1 MMKDESG
8 RMKDD
13 HHAAR
18 LASAFRFH
26 PSSFIMKVLIPATT
40 ANLGPGFD
48 CLGMALAL
56 YQDLQLEEIP
66 RGLEVAI
73 DGEGATELARD
84 AGNLVLS
91 AAQRVFERAG
101 YQPPGLRLRSI
112 NRIPLMGGLG
122 SSSAAIVGG
131 LVAANELVADQLP
144 DRRLTHS
151 QLLDLAIK
159 IEGHPD
165 NVAPALLGGL
175 VIVAAD
181 DHGPIVERVSVA
193 DLTVVVINPDLR
205 VATKMARRMLP
216 THIPRAD
223 AIFNAGRVALV
234 TLALARGDLDL
245 LGRAMDDRLHQPL
258 RKYLIIGYDAVLA
271 AAKSAGAAAIAIS
284 GSGPSLIAF
293 AADRHAE
300 IAAAMTQAFA
310 ANHIAA
316 RTWILKVDRAGAR
329 VERDEGSGMSRAGE

>member
-1 MMKDESG
+1 
-8 RMKDD
+8 
-13 HHAAR
+13 
-18 LASAFRFH
+18 
-26 PSSFIMKVLIPATT
+26 MKVLVPATT

-56 YQDLQLEEIP
+56 YQEIELTEIP
-66 RGLEVAI
+66 HGLEIVI
-73 DGEGATELARD
+73 DGEGAAELSHD
-84 AGNLVLS
+84 ANNLILRS
-91 AAQRVFERAG
+91 AQRVFDRVG
-101 YQPPGLRLRSI
+101 YVPSGLCLRSI
-112 NRIPLMGGLG
+112 NRIPMMGGLG

-131 LVAANELVADQLP
+131 LVAANALTND
-144 DRRLTHS
+144 RLTNP
-151 QLLDLAIK
+151 QLLDLAIE

-181 DHGPIVERVSVA
+181 EQGPIVDRVDVP

-205 VATKMARRMLP
+205 VATKTARRILP
-216 THIPRAD
+216 TQIPRAD

-234 TLALARGDLDL
+234 TLALSRGDLDL

-258 RKYLIIGYDAVLA
+258 RKHLIIGYDMVLA

-293 AADRHAE
+293 AHDRHAE
-300 IAAAMTQAFA
+300 IAAAMTAAFA
-310 ANHIAA
+310 ANAIES
-316 RTWILKVDRAGAR
+316 RTWILKVDRLGAR
-329 VERDEGSGMSRAGE
+329 SQSD

>member
-1 MMKDESG
+1 
-8 RMKDD
+8 
-13 HHAAR
+13 
-18 LASAFRFH
+18 
-26 PSSFIMKVLIPATT
+26 MKVLIPATT

-56 YQDLQLEEIP
+56 YQEIQLEEIP
-66 RGLEVAI
+66 HGLDIVI
-73 DGEGATELARD
+73 DGEGAAELAHD

-91 AAQRVFERAG
+91 AAQRVFDRAG
-101 YQPPGLRLRSI
+101 YQPTGLRLRSI

-131 LVAANELVADQLP
+131 LVAANQLTNHQ
-144 DRRLTHS
+144 LTNS
-151 QLLDLAIK
+151 QLLDLAIE

-181 DHGPIVERVSVA
+181 DHGPIVERIDVP

-205 VATKMARRMLP
+205 VATKTARRILP
-216 THIPRAD
+216 MHTPRAD
-223 AIFNAGRVALV
+223 AIFNASRMALV
-234 TLALARGDLDL
+234 TLALSRGDLDL
-245 LGRAMDDRLHQPL
+245 LGRAMQDRLHQPL
-258 RKYLIIGYDAVLA
+258 RKYLIIGYDDVLA
-271 AAKSAGAAAIAIS
+271 AAKSAGAAAVAIS

-310 ANHIAA
+310 AKHIDA
-316 RTWILKVDRAGAR
+316 RTWVLKVDRLGAR
-329 VERDEGSGMSRAGE
+329 VVSDE

>member
-1 MMKDESG
+1 
-8 RMKDD
+8 
-13 HHAAR
+13 
-18 LASAFRFH
+18 
-26 PSSFIMKVLIPATT
+26 MKVLVPATT

-56 YQDLQLEEIP
+56 YQEIELTEIP
-66 RGLEVAI
+66 HGLEIVI
-73 DGEGATELARD
+73 DGEGAAELSHD
-84 AGNLVLS
+84 ASNLILRS
-91 AAQRVFERAG
+91 AQRVFDRVG
-101 YQPPGLRLRSI
+101 YVPSGLCLRSI
-112 NRIPLMGGLG
+112 NRIPMMGGLG

-131 LVAANELVADQLP
+131 LVAANALTNYQL
-144 DRRLTHS
+144 TNH
-151 QLLDLAIK
+151 QLLDLAIE

-181 DHGPIVERVSVA
+181 EHGPIVDRVDVP

-205 VATKMARRMLP
+205 VATKTARRILP

-234 TLALARGDLDL
+234 TLALSRGDLDL

-258 RKYLIIGYDAVLA
+258 RKNLIIGYDMVLA
-271 AAKSAGAAAIAIS
+271 AARQAGAAAVAIS

-293 AADRHAE
+293 AHDRHAE
-300 IAAAMTQAFA
+300 IAAAMTAAFA
-310 ANHIAA
+310 ANAIES
-316 RTWILKVDRAGAR
+316 RTWILKVDRLGAR
-329 VERDEGSGMSRAGE
+329 SQND

>member
-1 MMKDESG
+1 
-8 RMKDD
+8 
-13 HHAAR
+13 
-18 LASAFRFH
+18 
-26 PSSFIMKVLIPATT
+26 MKVLVPATT

-56 YQDLQLEEIP
+56 YQEIELTEIP
-66 RGLEVAI
+66 HGLEIVI
-73 DGEGATELARD
+73 DGEGAAELSHD
-84 AGNLVLS
+84 ASNLILRS
-91 AAQRVFERAG
+91 AQRVFDRVGYVPAG
-101 YQPPGLRLRSI
+101 LCLRSI
-112 NRIPLMGGLG
+112 NRIPMMGGLG

-131 LVAANELVADQLP
+131 LVAANQ
-144 DRRLTHS
+144 LTHNQLTSS
-151 QLLDLAIK
+151 QLLDLAIE

-181 DHGPIVERVSVA
+181 DNGPIVDRVDVP

-205 VATKMARRMLP
+205 VATKTARRILP

-234 TLALARGDLDL
+234 TLALSRGDLDL

-258 RKYLIIGYDAVLA
+258 RKHLIIGYDMVLA

-293 AADRHAE
+293 AYDRHAE
-300 IAAAMTQAFA
+300 IAAAMTAAFA
-310 ANHIAA
+310 ANAIES

-329 VERDEGSGMSRAGE
+329 TV

>member
-1 MMKDESG
+1 
-8 RMKDD
+8 
-13 HHAAR
+13 
-18 LASAFRFH
+18 
-26 PSSFIMKVLIPATT
+26 MKVLVPATT

-56 YQDLQLEEIP
+56 YQEIELTEIP
-66 RGLEVAI
+66 HGLEIVI
-73 DGEGATELARD
+73 DGEGAAELSHD
-84 AGNLVLS
+84 AGNLILRS
-91 AAQRVFERAG
+91 AQRVFDRVG
-101 YQPPGLRLRSI
+101 YVPSGLCLRSI
-112 NRIPLMGGLG
+112 NRIPMMGGLG

-131 LVAANELVADQLP
+131 LVAANQLTNNQ
-144 DRRLTHS
+144 LTSS
-151 QLLDLAIK
+151 QLLDLAIE

-181 DHGPIVERVSVA
+181 NNGPIVDRVDVP

-205 VATKMARRMLP
+205 VATKTARRILP
-216 THIPRAD
+216 AQIPRAD

-234 TLALARGDLDL
+234 TLALSRGDLDL

-258 RKYLIIGYDAVLA
+258 RKFLIIGYDMVLA
-271 AAKSAGAAAIAIS
+271 AAKAAGAAAIAIS

-293 AADRHAE
+293 AHDRHAE
-300 IAAAMTQAFA
+300 IAAAMTAAFA
-310 ANHIAA
+310 ANQIES

-329 VERDEGSGMSRAGE
+329 VVS